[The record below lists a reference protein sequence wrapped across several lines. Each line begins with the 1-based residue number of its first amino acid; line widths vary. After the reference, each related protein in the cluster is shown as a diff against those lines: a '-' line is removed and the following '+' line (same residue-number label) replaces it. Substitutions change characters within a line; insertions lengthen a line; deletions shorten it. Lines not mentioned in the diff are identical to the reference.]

1 MARQSRLNS
10 QQLNELR
17 DELATL
23 MKQQSD
29 ARCTEVFL
37 PMSPTEIE
45 AFDLRQERIYQ
56 IHVLLNE
63 HSARLLSEHA
73 KR

>member
-1 MARQSRLNS
+1 
-10 QQLNELR
+10 
-17 DELATL
+17 

-29 ARCTEVFL
+29 ARRTEVFI
-37 PMSPTEIE
+37 PMRPTEIE
-45 AFDLRQERIYQ
+45 AFAVRQERIYQ

-63 HSARLLSEHA
+63 HSATLLSEHA